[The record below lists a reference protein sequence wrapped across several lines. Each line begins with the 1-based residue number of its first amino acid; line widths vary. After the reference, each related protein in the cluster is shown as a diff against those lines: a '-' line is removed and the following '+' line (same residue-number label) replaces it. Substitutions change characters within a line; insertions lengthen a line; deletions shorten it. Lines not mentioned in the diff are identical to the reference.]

1 MRRLKLTGRV
11 QLPDGTVVVIKDGL
25 ADGRLVQA
33 PVWFHQFNETNGNIV
48 GLAPEWRTSA
58 YLSDTIERGIAAVR
72 NHERA
77 ATWNRG
83 GMRLQRRLMIG
94 LPTDGGDYG
103 YTSQKAIEGDEALAA
118 ELARYGASSDDPNAA
133 TTIEEAA

>member
-11 QLPDGTVVVIKDGL
+11 QLPDGTVAVIKDGL
-25 ADGRLVQA
+25 ADGRLVQT

-58 YLSDTIERGIAAVR
+58 YLSDTIKHGVAAVR
-72 NHERA
+72 NHEAA

-83 GMRLQRRLMIG
+83 GMRLLRRLMIG
-94 LPTDGGDYG
+94 LPNNGGDYG

-118 ELARYGASSDDPNAA
+118 ELARYGSASHAGPA
-133 TTIEEAA
+133 EEAA

>member
-11 QLPDGTVVVIKDGL
+11 QLPDGTVAVIKDGL
-25 ADGRLVQA
+25 ADGRLVQT

-58 YLSDTIERGIAAVR
+58 SLSDTIERGVAAVR
-72 NHERA
+72 NHEAA
-77 ATWNRG
+77 ATWNRR
-83 GMRLQRRLMIG
+83 GMRLLRRLMVG
-94 LPTDGGDYG
+94 LPNDGGDYG

-118 ELARYGASSDDPNAA
+118 ELARYGTASHAA
-133 TTIEEAA
+133 PAEEAA